1 LKKLSNRQ
9 VYVDHSATTPMREE
23 VLETMLPYLKDHY
36 GNPSSIHAQGRS
48 VRRAIEEAREKTALA
63 IGAKPEEIFFTAGG
77 TESNNLTLRG
87 AAKKRG
93 SAGHIITSGIEHHAV
108 FDVCRDLEAEGHRVT
123 YLPVDQYGIID
134 PAAVEAAITDDTFII
149 SIMSANNEIGS
160 IQPIKEIGAI
170 AAQRG
175 LLFHSDA
182 VQVVGQLPIN
192 VKDLNLDFLS
202 LSAHKF
208 NGPKGIGALYK
219 RKGIKITPL
228 YRGGSQ
234 EHKLRPGT
242 ENVPGIIGLGLAIE
256 LAVAEMAVKAE
267 LLTGLRDRLIDGL
280 LKIEDVIL
288 NGPDGKLRLPGNV
301 NVSFKYI
308 EGESVLLSLD
318 LQGIA
323 ASSGSACSSGSLDP
337 SHVLSAVGLDH
348 QTAHGSIRFSL
359 GRGNSEEDIDYILEK
374 LPPIIEKL
382 RQISP
387 ISRNS

>member
-1 LKKLSNRQ
+1 MSNRQ

-23 VLETMLPYLKDHY
+23 VLEAMLPYLKDHY

-77 TESNNLTLRG
+77 TEANNLTLRG

-93 SAGHIITSGIEHHAV
+93 SVGHIITSGIEHHAV
-108 FDVCRDLEAEGHRVT
+108 FDVCRDLETEGHRVT
-123 YLPVDQYGIID
+123 FLPVDQYGIID

-149 SIMSANNEIGS
+149 SVMSANNEIGS
-160 IQPIKEIGAI
+160 IQPIKKIGAI

-234 EHKLRPGT
+234 EHK
-242 ENVPGIIGLGLAIE
+242 
-256 LAVAEMAVKAE
+256 
-267 LLTGLRDRLIDGL
+267 
-280 LKIEDVIL
+280 
-288 NGPDGKLRLPGNV
+288 
-301 NVSFKYI
+301 
-308 EGESVLLSLD
+308 
-318 LQGIA
+318 
-323 ASSGSACSSGSLDP
+323 
-337 SHVLSAVGLDH
+337 
-348 QTAHGSIRFSL
+348 
-359 GRGNSEEDIDYILEK
+359 
-374 LPPIIEKL
+374 
-382 RQISP
+382 
-387 ISRNS
+387 

>member
-1 LKKLSNRQ
+1 MSNRQ
-9 VYVDHSATTPMREE
+9 VYVDHSATTPVREE
-23 VLETMLPYLKDHY
+23 VFEAMLPYLKDQY

-63 IGAKPEEIFFTAGG
+63 IGAKPEEMFFTAGG
-77 TESNNLTLRG
+77 TESNNITLRG

-123 YLPVDQYGIID
+123 YLPVDRYGIID
-134 PAAVEAAITDDTFII
+134 PAAVEAAITGDTFII

-170 AAQRG
+170 ARQREI
-175 LLFHSDA
+175 LFHSDA
-182 VQVVGQLPIN
+182 VQVVGQLPVD

-242 ENVPGIIGLGLAIE
+242 ENVPGIIGLSRAIE
-256 LAVAEMAVKAE
+256 LAVAEMEAKAE
-267 LLTGLRDRLIDGL
+267 LLTGLRERLIAGL
-280 LKIEDVIL
+280 LNIEDVIL

-337 SHVLSAVGLDH
+337 SHVLSAIGLDH

-359 GRGNSEEDIDYILEK
+359 GRGNNEDDIDYILEK

-387 ISRNS
+387 ISRTS

>member
-1 LKKLSNRQ
+1 
-9 VYVDHSATTPMREE
+9 MREE

>member
-1 LKKLSNRQ
+1 MNSRQ
-9 VYVDHSATTPMREE
+9 VYVDHSATTPVREE
-23 VLETMLPYLKDHY
+23 VLEAMLPYLKDHY

-134 PAAVEAAITDDTFII
+134 PAAVKAAITDDTFII

-175 LLFHSDA
+175 ILFHSDA
-182 VQVVGQLPIN
+182 VQVVGQLPID

-242 ENVPGIIGLGLAIE
+242 ENVPGIIGLGRAIE

-267 LLTGLRDRLIDGL
+267 LLTGLRDRLIAGL

-288 NGPDGKLRLPGNV
+288 NGPDRKLRLPGNV

-337 SHVLSAVGLDH
+337 SHVLSAIGLDH

-359 GRGNSEEDIDYILEK
+359 GRGNSEDDIDYILKK

-387 ISRNS
+387 ISRSS

>member
-1 LKKLSNRQ
+1 MSNRQ
-9 VYVDHSATTPMREE
+9 VYADHSATTPVREE
-23 VLETMLPYLKDHY
+23 VLEAMLPYLKDQY

-123 YLPVDQYGIID
+123 YLPVDQCGIID
-134 PAAVEAAITDDTFII
+134 PATVEAAITDDTFIL

-175 LLFHSDA
+175 ILFHSDA
-182 VQVVGQLPIN
+182 VQVVGQLPID

-219 RKGIKITPL
+219 RSGVKITPL

-242 ENVPGIIGLGLAIE
+242 ENVPGIIGLGRAIE
-256 LAVAEMAVKAE
+256 LAVDGMAAKAE
-267 LLTGLRDRLIDGL
+267 LLTGLRDRLIAGL

-288 NGPDGKLRLPGNV
+288 NGPDGKLRLPGNA

-337 SHVLSAVGLDH
+337 SHVLSAIGLNH

-359 GRGNSEEDIDYILEK
+359 GRGNSDDDIDYILEK